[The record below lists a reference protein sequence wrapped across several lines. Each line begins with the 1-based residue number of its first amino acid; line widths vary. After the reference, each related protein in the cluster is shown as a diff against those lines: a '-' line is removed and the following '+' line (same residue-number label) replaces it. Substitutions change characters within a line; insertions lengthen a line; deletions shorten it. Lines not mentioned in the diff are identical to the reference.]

1 MNLPLIWLQQAHKS
15 HNSETIKT
23 SLVWTERG
31 PIILASYQVI
41 LSPPLFLLFPLRL
54 PSTRVWDPLWSLL
67 RGPAPRLLS
76 SISPSPVSE
85 MVTVVIIDYLFLML
99 NVDCLTIFRIVL
111 TLTMTWLL
119 FTCILISSLLSAFP
133 SWQTPFSESK
143 LHDCFLSQSIPCV
156 WNGRLLVNISWMYMW
171 MNEQTPRKES
181 LLDQTLVRLLSLRLG
196 PPMHFLVKS
205 SFSKNPALSTVL
217 CSF

>member
-1 MNLPLIWLQQAHKS
+1 MDRTTAHHSGFLPGHTFPSSLPPFPPQAAICSGVRSPLVLAQGASAPPAVIHLTQPCVWNGYCCYNWLFIFNVK
-15 HNSETIKT
+15 
-23 SLVWTERG
+23 
-31 PIILASYQVI
+31 
-41 LSPPLFLLFPLRL
+41 
-54 PSTRVWDPLWSLL
+54 
-67 RGPAPRLLS
+67 
-76 SISPSPVSE
+76 
-85 MVTVVIIDYLFLML
+85 L
-99 NVDCLTIFRIVL
+99 NIDCLTIFHIVL

-119 FTCILISSLLSAFP
+119 IICILISSLLSAFT
-133 SWQTPFSESK
+133 SWQIPFSEYK

-196 PPMHFLVKS
+196 PPMHFLIKS